1 METFRILYFREN
13 VLERAEEVEVRD
25 ILEAIDKA
33 CDKPADCTAE
43 VWSEKGRV
51 GIVGPAP
58 DAQCGD

>member
-1 METFRILYFREN
+1 METFRILYFLES
-13 VLERAEEVEVRD
+13 VLEHAEEIEVRD

-33 CDKPADCTAE
+33 CDKPPEFTAE
-43 VWSEKGRV
+43 VWSGRGRV